1 MFTQELKSKFSLLFS
16 TAQSIVVSRW
26 RREGGGE
33 WGALPRYQTPY
44 PFVYHFDRICAQ
56 IVKMEVFSFI

>member
-1 MFTQELKSKFSLLFS
+1 MFTQELKSKCGLLFS
-16 TAQSIVVSRW
+16 IAQSIVVSRW
-26 RREGGGE
+26 RREE

-44 PFVYHFDRICAQ
+44 PFVYHFDRRRAQ